1 MKRVGFTMIEL
12 VVTIVVMGILASGA
26 YIALKKLYIKTAKS
40 KAISELSF
48 DSTIIANQISS
59 LLINRVPSTVIGYDS
74 NSGNFESIYNLSSN
88 YEILEWISVDFESF
102 RDKKFSGF
110 VDLERSDKTT
120 SSLYSPDTNI
130 SQFDT
135 NKIGLIFSGSFDEGS
150 IYGLNFNNSFGWHGN
165 SANEIF
171 DISST
176 SSDENITLSVH
187 PNKIYEK
194 YYLVDSAYAIA
205 KSSDINTSASC
216 IQDLNISISDNILFL
231 FYDYRPWKL
240 ETFCADPN
248 GTTQEGNVTV
258 LSNETSGFEVD
269 FVEGMLQFKLTLS
282 RSIPKGGNKSVT
294 ISKQKAIF

>member
-1 MKRVGFTMIEL
+1 MKRVGFTMVEL
-12 VVTIVVMGILASGA
+12 VVTIVIMGILASGA
-26 YIALKKLYIKTAKS
+26 YIALKKLYTKTAKS